1 MRLFFK
7 PPASM
12 ATNGTFVKVMCVILN
27 FNYRSGSI
35 VLLRITY
42 ATSN

>member
-1 MRLFFK
+1 
-7 PPASM
+7 
-12 ATNGTFVKVMCVILN
+12 MCVILN

-42 ATSN
+42 ATSNWVGVFCCVKHQII